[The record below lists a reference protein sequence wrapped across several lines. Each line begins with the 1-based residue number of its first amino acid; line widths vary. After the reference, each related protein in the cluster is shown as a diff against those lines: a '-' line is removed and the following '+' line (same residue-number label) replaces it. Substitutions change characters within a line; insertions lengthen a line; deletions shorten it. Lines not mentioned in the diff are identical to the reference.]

1 MRKLIGQL
9 WRFGIVGVVCT
20 LIDFGVLTFLK
31 EVLGVHYLAANAVSF
46 TVSVIANYILSMRYV
61 FHGKKNV
68 SRVREFLIFV
78 VLSALGLLLNQ
89 LIMWGTVDGL
99 KIYYVAAKVIAT
111 ALVMIYNFVT
121 RKIFLEEKNQEE
133 QR

>member
-99 KIYYVAAKVIAT
+99 KINYVAAKVIAT

>member
-89 LIMWGTVDGL
+89 LIMWGTVD
-99 KIYYVAAKVIAT
+99 
-111 ALVMIYNFVT
+111 
-121 RKIFLEEKNQEE
+121 
-133 QR
+133 